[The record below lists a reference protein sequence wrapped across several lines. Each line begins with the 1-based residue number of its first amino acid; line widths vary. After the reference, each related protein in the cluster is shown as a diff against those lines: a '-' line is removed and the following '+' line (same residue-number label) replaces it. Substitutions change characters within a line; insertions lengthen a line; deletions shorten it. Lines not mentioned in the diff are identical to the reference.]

1 MMCSEVD
8 HSHQID
14 DTYEIFSTA
23 YRNLDIGLMNDIY
36 DEDAYYLSPGDG
48 IRKGRQSFING
59 FTNMFKQA
67 KIDIDKLSIEFDII
81 ERKVHDQ
88 TAIDIGL
95 YKMTRYSA
103 DSISS
108 FIGKFITVLEYKPD
122 GKWKFVADG
131 YSSAPDSSW
140 TKN

>member
-1 MMCSEVD
+1 
-8 HSHQID
+8 
-14 DTYEIFSTA
+14 
-23 YRNLDIGLMNDIY
+23 MNDIY